1 MIVQLMSN
9 PIVFSRN
16 LQSFP
21 LCQTIEPSFAQ
32 SAKTALAP
40 IIDLSRDAADPTAK
54 KTKVCRMDGCDDEAA
69 RRTPYCKK
77 HADRDVVNLQGVR
90 NVRKAGLGSASVMV
104 EEDAA
109 NLMDARKEHETRNFA
124 HLTEAGGVATLTLA
138 PN

>member
-1 MIVQLMSN
+1 MDVTMKQL
-9 PIVFSRN
+9 VALHTARN
-16 LQSFP
+16 
-21 LCQTIEPSFAQ
+21 I
-32 SAKTALAP
+32 
-40 IIDLSRDAADPTAK
+40 
-54 KTKVCRMDGCDDEAA
+54 
-69 RRTPYCKK
+69 
-77 HADRDVVNLQGVR
+77 ADRDVVNLQGVR